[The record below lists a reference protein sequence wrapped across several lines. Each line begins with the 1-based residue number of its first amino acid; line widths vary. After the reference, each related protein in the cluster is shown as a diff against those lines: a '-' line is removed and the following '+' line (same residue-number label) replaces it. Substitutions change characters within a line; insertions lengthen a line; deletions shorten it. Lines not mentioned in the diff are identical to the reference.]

1 MMENAQEQPTLDDFA
16 PKTRFQFPDGALL
29 VVGTKRD
36 DDDPLRYGIHLVYN
50 SGRNPEPE
58 MNILLPPHSIDVLI
72 PVLEARAN
80 EARFIMGQKM
90 VEYPTMP
97 QTTKP
102 KRKKAANKASHATS
116 EPAPGAASS
125 AHED

>member
-1 MMENAQEQPTLDDFA
+1 MEDSQRQPTLDDFA

-29 VVGTKRD
+29 VVGAKRD
-36 DDDPLRYGIHLVYN
+36 DDDPLRYGVHLVYN

-90 VEYPTMP
+90 VEYPPMP
-97 QTTKP
+97 QTAKP
-102 KRKKAANKASHATS
+102 KRKKTANKTS
-116 EPAPGAASS
+116 EPSVAPAPQVQG
-125 AHED
+125 